1 MKYLFFLLPLAFA
14 AALVYI
20 LYFAFGWHATAM
32 RDWRA
37 AKERGNIEAAK
48 DAQADLIAIRC
59 SIALVIIFVGALC
72 VLAIGAITEL
82 L

>member
-1 MKYLFFLLPLAFA
+1 
-14 AALVYI
+14 
-20 LYFAFGWHATAM
+20 M

-48 DAQADLIAIRC
+48 DARADLIAIRC
-59 SIALVIIFVGALC
+59 SIALVTIFVGALC
-72 VLAIGAITEL
+72 VLAFGAITEL